1 MQGPRPIMARVQHE
15 WDPAVDKADQGG
27 VKPPQTGC
35 QSLAPDIASYAT
47 PIGQLVLLLCW
58 KLGIVLYVKLEIV
71 LYVERPADARGRVW
85 PVIAQVNLPI
95 KIHWSISSSMDNY
108 YLWKSTH
115 LLHQFVEAIQNFVQG
130 Y

>member
-27 VKPPQTGC
+27 VEPPQTGC
-35 QSLAPDIASYAT
+35 QSLAADIASYAT

-58 KLGIVLYVKLEIV
+58 KLEIVLYVK
-71 LYVERPADARGRVW
+71 RPADARGRVW

-95 KIHWSISSSMDNY
+95 
-108 YLWKSTH
+108 
-115 LLHQFVEAIQNFVQG
+115 
-130 Y
+130 

>member
-27 VKPPQTGC
+27 VEPPQTGC
-35 QSLAPDIASYAT
+35 QSLALDIASHAT
-47 PIGQLVLLLCW
+47 PIGQLVLLLYW
-58 KLGIVLYVKLEIV
+58 KLEIV